1 MPDTVREML
10 LAAGRR
16 YENHVAVRFNDQER
30 RYGHLIER
38 ATQLANALAGAGI
51 QPGERVGV
59 MVEDRLEPIEAYAAC
74 AIGGFVAVAV
84 NHRLTFHEA
93 SYVLSDSGSRAL
105 IHTDGVSEV
114 VDATGVS
121 SEMPVFTIGDD
132 VPRGALR
139 YEDVLAGASKDY
151 APTAID
157 PTAPSL
163 IGYTSGTTGKSKGAI
178 YTQARQMD
186 AIQMQ
191 CIMYRM
197 PMYGAL
203 AFTGS
208 LSFIGGLNAVVYPT
222 FLLGGVVRFMGPFD
236 PERWFAC
243 MASDRSTL
251 TFAPT
256 PMVRP
261 FLELGPKNMD
271 VVRNLTA
278 IPHSAAPAPR
288 EDLEQMIE
296 ICGDRFI
303 EAWGMTESLGCCL
316 TATTAA
322 DRRKCDAD
330 DPVLTV
336 GRNTGAARVFAI
348 RDDGTELPL
357 GSSENGELVA
367 ESDVIFRGY
376 WNRPDE
382 TAAVLTGD
390 VYKTGDLGR
399 IDASGYVYLSGG
411 RVSDMIISGAMNVY
425 PIEVETALL
434 SHPDIEEVAV
444 FGVPDQKWGETVVA
458 AVHVRGD
465 ARVTESEVIDYV
477 RTQIASYKKPTR
489 VHFVDDFPKTVSMKI
504 KKHELKTDLGYLD

>member
-1 MPDTVREML
+1 MPETVCDML

-16 YENHVAVRFNDQER
+16 YGNHVAVRFNDQER
-30 RYGHLIER
+30 SYSQLIDR
-38 ATQLANALAGAGI
+38 ATRLANALAGSGI
-51 QPGERVGV
+51 RQGERVGV

-74 AIGGFVAVAV
+74 ALGGFVAVAV
-84 NHRLTFHEA
+84 NHRLTSHEA
-93 SYVLSDSGSRAL
+93 SYVLSDSGARAL

-114 VDATGVS
+114 VDTTGAAG
-121 SEMPVFTIGDD
+121 EMPVFTIGDV
-132 VPRGALR
+132 VPRGAVP
-139 YEDVLAGASKDY
+139 YEDILARASQVY
-151 APTAID
+151 APSFVD
-157 PTAPSL
+157 PAAPSL
-163 IGYTSGTTGKSKGAI
+163 IGYTSGTTGRSKGAI

-191 CIMYRM
+191 CILYRM

-222 FLLGGVVRFMGPFD
+222 LLLGGVVRFMGPFD
-236 PERWFAC
+236 PERWFAF
-243 MASDRSTL
+243 MAKDRSTL

-261 FLELGPKNMD
+261 FLELAPKNME

-278 IPHSAAPAPR
+278 VPHSAAPAPR
-288 EDLEQMIE
+288 QDLEQMIE

-316 TATTAA
+316 TTTTAE
-322 DRRKCDAD
+322 DRRSCE
-330 DPVLTV
+330 
-336 GRNTGAARVFAI
+336 ARVFAI
-348 RDDGTELPL
+348 STDGAELPL

-376 WNRPDE
+376 WNRPEE

-390 VYKTGDLGR
+390 VYRTGDMGR
-399 IDASGYVYLSGG
+399 IDAAGYVYLSGG
-411 RVSDMIISGAMNVY
+411 RVSDMIITGAMNVY

-434 SHPDIEEVAV
+434 SHPDIVEVAV

-458 AVHVRGD
+458 AVHVRGN
-465 ARVTESEVIDYV
+465 ARVAEAEVIGHV

-489 VHFVDDFPKTVSMKI
+489 VHFVDEFPKTVSMKI
-504 KKHELKTDLGYLD
+504 KKHELKTQLGYVD